1 MSRGKENGTGVS
13 EFLLL
18 GITSDP
24 EQRQVLFW
32 LFLCTYLVTV
42 AGNTLIILVIGSDPR
57 LHTPMYFFLTNLSF
71 VDICFTTNLIPKL
84 LVSHV
89 AGTWTISYPHCLT
102 QMYFLISFAN
112 LDTLLLAAMALDRY
126 VAICKPLQYHTI
138 ITPQLC
144 RGLMALMWTSAG
156 LISLLHTLLM
166 NRLTFCS
173 SARGISHFYCDAYLL
188 MKIACSDTR
197 INQRV
202 FLGAV
207 VLFVAPCAHCGLLRP
222 HSCSR
227 PPDPLRPRKAQGIFH
242 MRFPSVCGHPVLWN
256 CPGGI
261 HTTPQLLLSPGHS
274 SNHHVHSGDPHAKPL
289 HLQPEEPGHEEGCKK
304 TLRQG
309 LQILLA
315 VTSAGLISGEVQV
328 VRK

>member
-1 MSRGKENGTGVS
+1 MSRGKENVTGVT

-32 LFLCTYLVTV
+32 LFLCMYLVTV
-42 AGNTLIILVIGSDPR
+42 AGNTLIILVIGSHPR
-57 LHTPMYFFLTNLSF
+57 LHTPMYFFLINLSF

-84 LVSHV
+84 LVNHV

-112 LDTLLLAAMALDRY
+112 LDTFLLAAMALDRY
-126 VAICKPLQYHTI
+126 VAICKPLLYHTI

-144 RGLMALMWTSAG
+144 RGLTTLMWTCSG
-156 LISLLHTLLM
+156 LISLVHTLLM

-173 SARGISHFYCDAYLL
+173 SAREILHFYCDAYLL

-197 INQRV
+197 VNQHM

-207 VLFVAPCAHCGLLRP
+207 VLFVAPCALIVVSYIRIATAVLRIP
-222 HSCSR
+222 SALGRRKAFSTCSSHLSVVTLFYGTVLGVYIR
-227 PPDPLRPRKAQGIFH
+227 PPKSFSVQDTVATVMYTVVTPMLNPFIYSLRNQDMKEAVGRLFSKG
-242 MRFPSVCGHPVLWN
+242 SK
-256 CPGGI
+256 
-261 HTTPQLLLSPGHS
+261 S
-274 SNHHVHSGDPHAKPL
+274 S
-289 HLQPEEPGHEEGCKK
+289 
-304 TLRQG
+304 
-309 LQILLA
+309 
-315 VTSAGLISGEVQV
+315 
-328 VRK
+328 

>member
-1 MSRGKENGTGVS
+1 MLSPSCVQPVTSPSHSGMSRGKENGTGVS

-207 VLFVAPCAHCGLLRP
+207 VLFVAPCALIVVSYVRIAAAVLRIPSAPGRRKAFSTCGSHLSVVTLFYGTVLGVYI
-222 HSCSR
+222 R
-227 PPDPLRPRKAQGIFH
+227 PPNSFSAQDTVATIMYTVVTPMLNPFIYSLRNQDMKKAVRRLFG
-242 MRFPSVCGHPVLWN
+242 RGSK
-256 CPGGI
+256 
-261 HTTPQLLLSPGHS
+261 S
-274 SNHHVHSGDPHAKPL
+274 S
-289 HLQPEEPGHEEGCKK
+289 
-304 TLRQG
+304 
-309 LQILLA
+309 
-315 VTSAGLISGEVQV
+315 
-328 VRK
+328 